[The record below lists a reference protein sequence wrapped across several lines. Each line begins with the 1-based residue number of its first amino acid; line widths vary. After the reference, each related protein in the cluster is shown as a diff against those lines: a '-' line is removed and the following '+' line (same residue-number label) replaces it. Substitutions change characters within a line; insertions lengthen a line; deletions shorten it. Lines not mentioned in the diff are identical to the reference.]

1 MSDIEASK
9 SKASVGWTDRQ
20 RVRLPHP
27 TSLPSTNS
35 HPARVLLQPRRLLQ
49 GQARLRR
56 KSPSPYAYL
65 PTSLTPHQN
74 APRPE
79 GKSVGACQIMVH
91 RLKGTL
97 KDDLEALR
105 TGTAMPEEAP
115 KKAAGT
121 PKSTPRKRKA
131 KGDADGEGEATP
143 TKKGRKK
150 KTALAEEEPAAADE
164 DETELKVKAENVDEE
179 FSVGD
184 D

>member
-1 MSDIEASK
+1 MSDTEASK

-20 RVRLPHP
+20 RLAYFF
-27 TSLPSTNS
+27 SLVDFSK
-35 HPARVLLQPRRLLQ
+35 VKLD
-49 GQARLRR
+49 
-56 KSPSPYAYL
+56 YA
-65 PTSLTPHQN
+65 N